1 MKRISGGGRPA
12 LLLLAILLTA
22 TRADAAAAPRRVIS
36 LAPSLTEMVFALGA
50 GDRLVGVT
58 TYCNYPPAAQRV
70 AKVGGLADGT
80 LDLER
85 VMALKPDLV
94 LAIGAGQ
101 QRSLDTFRRLG
112 LRVEVVHSE
121 TFDDVFTAL
130 TRLGSLLGREA
141 AAKGLTAE
149 LSRRVER
156 VRRAVASL
164 PPGARPRVFYEL
176 WDRPLMT
183 ASRDTLIGRL
193 IEMAGG
199 VNVFAEVASHYPQV
213 SPEAVVERRPE
224 LIVAPD
230 HHASVVDARTLARQ
244 PGLASLPAIRN
255 GRILVLDG
263 DLVSRPGPRV
273 ADALELLAH
282 TFHPDLI
289 PAPPAAGTRKAPA
302 P

>member
-1 MKRISGGGRPA
+1 MKRLRGVA
-12 LLLLAILLTA
+12 LLVILLLA
-22 TRADAAAAPRRVIS
+22 TRAEAAGVPRRVIS

-85 VMALKPDLV
+85 VVALKPDLV

-101 QRSLDTFRRLG
+101 ARSLDAFRRLG

-121 TFDDVFTAL
+121 TFEDVFSAL

-141 AAKGLTAE
+141 AAKELTAE

-156 VRRAVASL
+156 VRKAVATL
-164 PPGARPRVFYEL
+164 PPSSRPRVFYEL

-183 ASRDTLIGRL
+183 ANRDTLIGRL

-199 VNVFAEVASHYPQV
+199 VNVFADLTSRYPQV
-213 SPEAVVERRPE
+213 SPEAVVKRRPE

-244 PGLASLPAIRN
+244 PGLQSLPAIRN

-282 TFHPDLI
+282 TFHPNLI
-289 PAPPAAGTRKAPA
+289 PALGTRKAPA

>member
-1 MKRISGGGRPA
+1 MTRIPGGARA
-12 LLLLAILLTA
+12 LLLLAIALFVCGQ
-22 TRADAAAAPRRVIS
+22 ADAAAVPRRVVS
-36 LAPSLTEMVFALGA
+36 LAPSLTEEVFALGA

-70 AKVGGLADGT
+70 AKVGGGVDGT

-85 VMALKPDLV
+85 VMALKPDIV
-94 LAIGAGQ
+94 LAIGDGQ
-101 QRSLDTFRRLG
+101 QRSLDTFRHLG
-112 LRVEVVHSE
+112 LRVEIVHSE
-121 TFDDVFTAL
+121 TFDDVFTSLA
-130 TRLGSLLGREA
+130 RLGSLLAREEA
-141 AAKGLTAE
+141 AKKLSAD

-156 VRRAVASL
+156 VRRAVATL
-164 PPGARPRVFYEL
+164 PPKARPRVFYEV

-199 VNVFAEVASHYPQV
+199 VNVFADVTSHYPQV

-263 DLVSRPGPRV
+263 NLISRPGPRV

-282 TFHPDLI
+282 AFHPDLI
-289 PAPPAAGTRKAPA
+289 PAPGTPKASSH
-302 P
+302 